1 MKARHFLTISDLDP
15 SELQALIRRAEEIK
29 ADHQKGILHQPLQG
43 KTLGLIFSKSSTRTR
58 ISFQTAMAQ
67 LGGTSF
73 DLTAQDLQLSRGE
86 DLSDTARVI
95 SGYLNGLVIR
105 TFSHNEVLEW
115 ASVCTIPV
123 MNGLTDLHHPCQ
135 ILGDLLTIKEQF
147 KTMKGLILTYIGDGN
162 NIAHSLIEG
171 AARTGITL
179 RLACPK
185 GYAPDESILKAAQ
198 KFAKTTG
205 SRIEVNSNPEL
216 SASNADILY
225 TDVWVSMGQEE
236 ESKKRLE
243 AFQGYQLNQT
253 LLKLAKPS
261 ARVMHCLPAYRGQ
274 EITAEVLEGPQSIVW
289 TQAENRLH
297 AQKALLESLL

>member
-1 MKARHFLTISDLDP
+1 MKTRHFLAISDLDP
-15 SELQALIRRAEEIK
+15 SELEALISRAEKIK
-29 ADHQKGILHQPLQG
+29 GNHQKGNQHRPLQG

-58 ISFQTAMAQ
+58 ISFQAAMAQ

-73 DLTAQDLQLSRGE
+73 YLMTQDLQTSRGE

-105 TFSHNEVLEW
+105 TFSHSEVLEW
-115 ASVCTIPV
+115 ASACTIPV

-147 KTMKGLILTYIGDGN
+147 NTIRGLTLAYIGDGN

-171 AARTGITL
+171 AARMGLNL

-185 GYAPDESILKAAQ
+185 GYGPDDSIVNAAQ
-198 KFAKTTG
+198 EIAVTRG
-205 SRIEVNSNPEL
+205 SRIEVNSDPEL
-216 SASNADILY
+216 SATGADLLY

-236 ESKKRLE
+236 ESQKRKE
-243 AFQGYQLNQT
+243 AFKGYQLNQSM
-253 LLKLAKPS
+253 LKLAKPS
-261 ARVMHCLPAYRGQ
+261 ARVMHCLPAYREQ

-289 TQAENRLH
+289 SQAENRLH
-297 AQKALLESLL
+297 AQKALLEWLL

>member
-29 ADHQKGILHQPLQG
+29 ADHRKGIQVRPLQG

-58 ISFQTAMAQ
+58 ISFETAMAQ

-73 DLTAQDLQLSRGE
+73 YLTTQDLQISRGE
-86 DLSDTARVI
+86 HLSDTARVI

-147 KTMKGLILTYIGDGN
+147 KTMKGLTLAYIGDGN
-162 NIAHSLIEG
+162 NVAHSLIEG
-171 AARTGITL
+171 ASLTGITL
-179 RLACPK
+179 RMACPK
-185 GYAPDESILKAAQ
+185 GYGPDESILNAAQ
-198 KFAKTTG
+198 KIAETTG
-205 SRIEVNSNPEL
+205 SRIEVSCDPEL
-216 SASNADILY
+216 SATDADLLY

-236 ESKKRLE
+236 ESERRKE
-243 AFQGYQLNQT
+243 AFKGFQLNPT
-253 LLKLAKPS
+253 LLKLAKPT

-289 TQAENRLH
+289 SQAENRLH
-297 AQKALLESLL
+297 AQKALLEWLL